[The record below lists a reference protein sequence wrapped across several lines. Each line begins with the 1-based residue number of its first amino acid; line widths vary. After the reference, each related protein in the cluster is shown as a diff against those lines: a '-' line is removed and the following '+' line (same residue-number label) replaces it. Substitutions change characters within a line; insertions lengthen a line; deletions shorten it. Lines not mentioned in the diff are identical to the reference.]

1 MWCGVCILNEG
12 GERVKEFY
20 KKGRGKGGQMIVEGQ
35 RCNLDAGVE
44 TVILAFF

>member
-1 MWCGVCILNEG
+1 MKEVRERKSFIKRG
-12 GERVKEFY
+12 G
-20 KKGRGKGGQMIVEGQ
+20 GKGGQMIVEGQ